1 MNSSCTFQFRGRSTV
16 HCGLAMNGRCV
27 VRIGE
32 VAEVSG
38 MTTKAL
44 RFYEDRGLLPR
55 ADRTS
60 NGYREY
66 GQDTVLRLD
75 FIRRSRIS
83 GLTLAQIGDILR
95 VRDDGAA
102 PCGHVSAMLA
112 TQLKGLDQQIEE
124 LIALR
129 GTVAAHHAAVAA
141 ADPAVCDAEQI
152 CSYL

>member
-1 MNSSCTFQFRGRSTV
+1 M
-16 HCGLAMNGRCV
+16 
-27 VRIGE
+27 RIGE

-38 MTTKAL
+38 MTTKTL
-44 RFYEDRGLLPR
+44 RFYEDRGLLPI

-66 GQDTVLRLD
+66 GQDTVSRLD

-95 VRDDGAA
+95 VRDAGAA
-102 PCGHVSAMLA
+102 PCAHVGTMLA
-112 TQLKGLDQQIEE
+112 NQLESLDQQIAE

-129 GTVAAHHAAVAA
+129 ATVAGYHAAVAA
-141 ADPAVCDAEQI
+141 ADPEVCDAEQI